1 MEARDKKILLPID
14 HVVTTSLDKPEAA
27 KTVHSIDMGWLGADI
42 GPESATLF
50 SDVIKNAKTIFWN
63 GPMGVYET
71 APFNKGSFAIAKAV
85 AQSDGYSVIGGGD
98 SAAAAV
104 DSGFASQV
112 SHISTGGGASLEY
125 MEGKTL
131 PGLAILDVK
140 AIAVP
145 L

>member
-1 MEARDKKILLPID
+1 
-14 HVVTTSLDKPEAA
+14 
-27 KTVHSIDMGWLGADI
+27 
-42 GPESATLF
+42 
-50 SDVIKNAKTIFWN
+50 VIKNAKTIFWN

-85 AQSDGYSVIGGGD
+85 AQSEGYSVIGGGD

-112 SHISTGGGASLEY
+112 NHISTGGGASLEY

-131 PGLAILDVK
+131 PGLAILDVRVM
-140 AIAVP
+140 AGT